1 MIHKPEPAG
10 VQHQLTVDGPQVRA
24 CSTDAVYAAVPVAIV
39 QPISEVSACRGTN
52 PSSRPTNTAMKAV
65 TDDITGYAIAAGRG
79 DRAAAAAFV
88 RATQHDVRR
97 FLAHLPGVREVD
109 DLVQETYLRAWRALP
124 SFAGR
129 STARTW
135 LLAIARRVAVDQVR
149 AATCRP
155 RTANLTDWEAA
166 AESTPAGVCAGVD
179 ERVVLHG
186 LLDGLSPE
194 RREAFVSTQLLG
206 LSYAE
211 AAQVCDVPVGTI
223 RSRVARAREDLIA
236 AMRPATGHRRRPG
249 AAG

>member
-1 MIHKPEPAG
+1 M
-10 VQHQLTVDGPQVRA
+10 T
-24 CSTDAVYAAVPVAIV
+24 
-39 QPISEVSACRGTN
+39 
-52 PSSRPTNTAMKAV
+52 AV
-65 TDDITGYAIAAGRG
+65 TDDATGYALAAGRG
-79 DRAAAAAFV
+79 DHAAAAAFV

-97 FLAHLPGVREVD
+97 FLAHLPGVRDVD
-109 DLVQETYLRAWRALP
+109 DLVQETYLRAWGALP

-155 RTANLTDWEAA
+155 RTANLVDWQAA
-166 AESTPAGVCAGVD
+166 AEATPAGVCTGVD

-186 LLDGLSPE
+186 LLDGLAPG

-223 RSRVARAREDLIA
+223 RSRVARARDDLVA
-236 AMRPATGHRRRPG
+236 AMRTATTDHRGDRPD

>member
-1 MIHKPEPAG
+1 M
-10 VQHQLTVDGPQVRA
+10 
-24 CSTDAVYAAVPVAIV
+24 
-39 QPISEVSACRGTN
+39 
-52 PSSRPTNTAMKAV
+52 
-65 TDDITGYAIAAGRG
+65 TDDITRYAFDAGRG
-79 DRAAAAAFV
+79 DQAAAAAFV

-109 DLVQETYLRAWRALP
+109 DLVQETYLRAWRSLP

-135 LLAIARRVAVDQVR
+135 LLSIARRVAVDQVR
-149 AATCRP
+149 AATVRP
-155 RTANLTDWEAA
+155 RTANLADWQTA
-166 AESTPAGVCAGVD
+166 AEATPAGVRAGVD
-179 ERVVLHG
+179 EEVALLG
-186 LLDGLSPE
+186 LLDGLAPD

-223 RSRVARAREDLIA
+223 RSRVARAREDLVA
-236 AMRPATGHRRRPG
+236 AMRPSLTDRRGGRPG